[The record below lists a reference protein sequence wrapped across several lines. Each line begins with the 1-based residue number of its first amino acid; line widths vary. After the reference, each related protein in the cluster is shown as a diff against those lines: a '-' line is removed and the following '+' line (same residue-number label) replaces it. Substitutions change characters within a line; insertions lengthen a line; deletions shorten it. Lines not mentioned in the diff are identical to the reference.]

1 MAISSDDV
9 LHVARLARL
18 RLTDDEVERMTDQ
31 LSTIIGHV
39 EQLSS
44 LDLSGVEPTAHALD
58 LTNQVRADGARP
70 SWRDEISSQ
79 SLSADY
85 APLNSIRRAISNP
98 PLIPSFPVIYAA
110 TPPVPPS

>member
-1 MAISSDDV
+1 MIDREQV

-18 RLTDDEVERMTDQ
+18 RLTDEEVARMTDQ

-58 LTNQVRADGARP
+58 LTNRVREDESRP
-70 SWRDEISSQ
+70 SWPRAEVLRNAPDP
-79 SLSADY
+79 ADGGF
-85 APLNSIRRAISNP
+85 R
-98 PLIPSFPVIYAA
+98 
-110 TPPVPPS
+110 VPPTA

>member
-18 RLTDDEVERMTDQ
+18 RLTDDEVARMTDQ

-58 LTNQVRADGARP
+58 LTNQVRADEARP
-70 SWRDEISSQ
+70 SWPRPEVLANAPDP
-79 SLSADY
+79 ADGGF
-85 APLNSIRRAISNP
+85 R
-98 PLIPSFPVIYAA
+98 
-110 TPPVPPS
+110 VPPTA